1 MSKLVERVSKFA
13 VGCCVSLF
21 GLAVAFVFVEV
32 GLRLFV
38 SMSQSAVKWDDRP
51 KFYFG
56 HLGQKN
62 LQDYPYSS
70 EKPVNTFR
78 IGIVGDSYTFAPF
91 MQFTDAFPKILER
104 MLNLNETAMR
114 GEVINYGVPAY
125 SADHETAV
133 IRKAYQEG
141 ADLVI
146 LQITLNDAELKPL
159 TPTGIRKDMPD
170 RFGELQPTDRQ
181 RKIFGFSRLAELVV
195 RRLHNTSTHRNYVDY
210 FYEVFNH
217 PRGWRMFVSSISR
230 MREIAQRHDK
240 PFVAVVFPIFGIAV
254 DDNYPFFAL
263 HKKITDQLEQLGVP
277 FLDLAETYRDI
288 PVDRLQ
294 VWPGVDRHPNEIAHR
309 MAAEE
314 MYIWLV
320 ENNLIPQDLK
330 IQLMHSTRLGI
341 NPQPEYSGP
350 GSRFSVIV
358 K

>member
-1 MSKLVERVSKFA
+1 MGVIKKIVS
-13 VGCCVSLF
+13 GCCVSLF
-21 GLAVAFVFVEV
+21 GLVVAVVLIEIV
-32 GLRLFV
+32 LRFSGVTKQL
-38 SMSQSAVKWDDRP
+38 AIRWDDRP

-56 HLGQKN
+56 HQGQEN
-62 LQDYPYSS
+62 LQDYPYSP
-70 EKPVNTFR
+70 EKPANTFR
-78 IGIVGDSYTFAPF
+78 IGVVGDSYTFAPF

-104 MLNLNETAMR
+104 MLNLNETAHR
-114 GEVINYGVPAY
+114 AEVINYGVPAY
-125 SADHETAV
+125 SADHEAPV
-133 IRKAYQEG
+133 VKKAYRSG
-141 ADLVI
+141 VDLVI

-170 RFGELQPTDRQ
+170 RFGELQPTEKQ
-181 RKIFGFSRLAELVV
+181 QKIFRFSRLAELVV
-195 RRLHNTSTHRNYVDY
+195 RRLHNTRTHQNYIDY

-217 PRGWRMFVSSISR
+217 PRGWRMFVDSVKR
-230 MREIAQRHDK
+230 MQEMGKRHNK

-277 FLDLAETYRDI
+277 CLDLAEIYRDI

-314 MYIWLV
+314 IYIWLV
-320 ENNLIPQDLK
+320 ENNLIPQDLQ

-341 NPQPEYSGP
+341 NPQPDYSGP
-350 GSRFSVIV
+350 GR
-358 K
+358 